1 MIKILFMQTYFYSN
15 NKSFPIR
22 IIKILIIKYLTFLKT
37 KKVFQNIGLQKS
49 IKRFYCTRHF

>member
-1 MIKILFMQTYFYSN
+1 MIKILFMQTYFYPN
-15 NKSFPIR
+15 NKNFPNQIT
-22 IIKILIIKYLTFLKT
+22 KMLIVKYLIFLKT